1 MYQQLIDLDRDLFV
15 FLNNAGNTS
24 WDAFFLTVTLSS
36 LWIPLF
42 SYFIFLTFISVE
54 KNRFYNTIWTAFLM
68 ILTVALVGFFVKYT
82 VARPRPHQ
90 LLDMVHDIRALKPI
104 SGYSF
109 FSGHAAS
116 SFAIVTFLYLLLRKI
131 KPWVYLFY
139 AWAFLYS
146 YSRIYIGVHYPLDS
160 IAGALT
166 GSGFAYLFYSWLAIS
181 KRSFFNP
188 FK

>member
-1 MYQQLIDLDRDLFV
+1 MYQQLIDWDRDLFV
-15 FLNNAGNTS
+15 FLNSAGNTS
-24 WDAFFLTVTLSS
+24 WDAFFLTITLSI

-42 SYFIFLTFISVE
+42 IYFIWLAFISLE
-54 KNRFYNTIWTAFLM
+54 RNRFYNTIWTAFLM

-90 LLDMVHDIRALKPI
+90 LLDMAYDIRALKPI

-116 SFAIVTFLYLLLRKI
+116 SFAIVAFLCLLLRKT
-131 KPWVYLFY
+131 KPWVYVFY
-139 AWAFLYS
+139 IWALLYS

-160 IAGALT
+160 IAGALI
-166 GSGFAYLFYSWLAIS
+166 GSGFAYLFYSWQMIS
-181 KRSFFNP
+181 KKSFFNP

>member
-1 MYQQLIDLDRDLFV
+1 MKKKYLVGGSYTIL
-15 FLNNAGNTS
+15 A
-24 WDAFFLTVTLSS
+24 S
-36 LWIPLF
+36 LWWGVIGVI
-42 SYFIFLTFISVE
+42 YFNFVSFANPIELTIH
-54 KNRFYNTIWTAFLM
+54 RTIWTAFLM

-90 LLDMVHDIRALKPI
+90 LLGMVDDIRALKPI

-116 SFAIVTFLYLLLRKI
+116 SFAIVTFLCLLLRKI
-131 KPWVYLFY
+131 KPWVYVFY
-139 AWAFLYS
+139 LWALLYS

-160 IAGALT
+160 IAGALI